1 MATSNARPK
10 FPMNLGGVIYT
21 RDQWQKM
28 LRDGKRAWREEMAR
42 TPQAVAVQY
51 DADTKSVSITLSNR
65 CRLIVPLTLLPEL
78 AHASPKQL
86 ADVVLE
92 PDGIGIE
99 WPQLD
104 QQFLVSS
111 LLAEVCGP
119 GSSMQELGRRG
130 GQAKSRAKAK
140 ASRQNGLLGGRP
152 RKRRSGKAV
161 VS

>member
-1 MATSNARPK
+1 MATETQK
-10 FPMNLGGVIYT
+10 QTLNLGGVEYT
-21 RDQWQKM
+21 REQLRKM
-28 LRDGKRAWREEMAR
+28 LRDGKRAWQEEMAR
-42 TPQAVAVQY
+42 IPHAVAVQY
-51 DADTKSVSITLSNR
+51 DGDTQSVSVTLSNR
-65 CRLIVPLTLLPEL
+65 CQLIVPLTLLPEL

-111 LLAEVCGP
+111 LLADVCGP
-119 GSSMQELGRRG
+119 GFLMQELGRRG